1 MTSRVLFRSKVRFPS
16 RVRFHFAVGILPLI
30 LLFIGLCGC
39 PDRSYQAPLP
49 DYSTMTDGGGENSE
63 DAESID

>member
-49 DYSTMTDGGGENSE
+49 DYSTTVSYTHLTLPT
-63 DAESID
+63 ILLV